1 MKVKLTLVMFSA
13 LTLTL
18 TPELAVAN
26 TEPTPSV
33 GGIQAVELPDG
44 THRITLTR
52 ESQPK
57 PERPTINRLTAEAKN
72 AGADL
77 RPALEKYARDL
88 AVANPSEVADQPDGP
103 AYYPPVKID
112 GIRIE
117 ELIDLGQ
124 VAEDEGIPH
133 VEAINRYA
141 WQTDL
146 QAVHNKLESTFP
158 DEASGTSLLNDG
170 RTARIG
176 FKGKIPELALQLA
189 RSLPGEVELIGDKGF
204 SKKELREALES
215 SSREL
220 GKRAEVAGYV
230 GNYDIDTGVIRFEV
244 EPQKDLKDRGKR
256 AAVLSALQLQSPANP
271 RMRIEIEL
279 TDDLNLRP
287 AAAVGQNTGV
297 AADDP
302 YLRGGGILASGTTG
316 TIWNCTGGFNVIRS
330 DGYHSTTSARH
341 CWDLSG
347 DQYWFYFNHPN
358 YTGNRT
364 TLGFTQNASRQY
376 DFTRLV
382 QSGSISLTF
391 TRTFYAALN
400 RPRYVTTNG
409 TSPVDGSRVCFF
421 GRTSHTT
428 DGAYTC
434 GNIVDSDVTYR
445 MAGISGDWFGAIQTI
460 FDGPVSTQGGD
471 SGGPLWYGN
480 TAWGITST
488 GGSMNLFVATDRIND
503 TDGLGTNWNVWT
515 CPTC

>member
-1 MKVKLTLVMFSA
+1 M
-13 LTLTL
+13 
-18 TPELAVAN
+18 
-26 TEPTPSV
+26 PSV
-33 GGIQAVELPDG
+33 GGIQAIELPDG
-44 THRITLTR
+44 THRVTLTR

-57 PERPTINRLTAEAKN
+57 PERPTINRLVAEAKS

-88 AVANPSEVADQPDGP
+88 AAANPSEVADQPDGP

-133 VEAINRYA
+133 AEAINRYA
-141 WQTDL
+141 WQTAL
-146 QAVHNKLESTFP
+146 QAVHNKLESAFP
-158 DEASGTSLLNDG
+158 DEASGTNLLNDG

-189 RSLPGEVELIGDKGF
+189 RTLPGEVELIGDKGF
-204 SKKELREALES
+204 SKKELRETLES
-215 SSREL
+215 SSKEL
-220 GKRAEVAGYV
+220 GKRAEVAAYV
-230 GNYDIDTGVIRFEV
+230 GKYDIETGVIHFEV
-244 EPQKDLKDRGKR
+244 EPQKGLKDPGQRG
-256 AAVLSALQLQSPANP
+256 AVLSALQLQPPVNP
-271 RMRIEIEL
+271 RMRIEIKVS
-279 TDDLNLRP
+279 DDLNLRP
-287 AAAVGQNTGV
+287 ATPVGQKASAAADGQKASA

-316 TIWNCTGGFNVIRS
+316 TVWNCTSAFNLIRS
-330 DGYHSTTSARH
+330 DGYHSTTSSRH
-341 CWDLSG
+341 CWEFSG

-376 DFTRLV
+376 DFSRLV
-382 QSGSISLTF
+382 QSGSVNLTF

-400 RPRYVTTNG
+400 RPRYVTANG
-409 TSPVDGSRVCFF
+409 TSPVEGSRVCFF

-428 DGAYTC
+428 DGEYNC
-434 GNIVDSDVTYR
+434 GTIVDSDVTYR
-445 MAGISGDWFGAIQTI
+445 MTGMPGDWFGGIDVI
-460 FDGPVSTQGGD
+460 FDGSPPPVAQGGD

-480 TAWGITST
+480 TAWGITSAT
-488 GGSMNLFVATDRIND
+488 GGTTTFVATDRIND
-503 TDGLGTNWNVWT
+503 ADGLGTAWNVWT